1 MRLGAY
7 SIINTVS
14 ICQNK
19 KGNKVKM
26 ADIIV
31 LSGRMNSGKTT
42 TMRRLLDRVR
52 RLPNVVV
59 HLEDI
64 NPAEDFIAVIE
75 INGIRIGFISNG
87 DYLEIFAD
95 QFGMINNS
103 NIDVLICASRSRNT
117 ENSVY
122 NFLFENLPQGNRVV
136 LCLSTFPTN
145 NLDMMS
151 NNISQAILSYL
162 NEMYF

>member
-1 MRLGAY
+1 
-7 SIINTVS
+7 
-14 ICQNK
+14 
-19 KGNKVKM
+19 M

-59 HLEDI
+59 HLKDI

-151 NNISQAILSYL
+151 NNIIESILLFL
-162 NEMYF
+162 NLVIL

>member
-1 MRLGAY
+1 
-7 SIINTVS
+7 
-14 ICQNK
+14 
-19 KGNKVKM
+19 M

-42 TMRRLLDRVR
+42 TMRRLWDRVR
-52 RLPNVVV
+52 RLPDVIVRF
-59 HLEDI
+59 ESI
-64 NPAEDFIAVIE
+64 NPAEDFIAIIE
-75 INGIRIGFISNG
+75 INGRRIGFISDG

-95 QFGMINNS
+95 QFNEINRDNVD
-103 NIDVLICASRSRNT
+103 ILICASRSRNT

-151 NNISQAILSYL
+151 NNIINVILNSI
-162 NEMYF
+162 NIN